1 VKKLEFRSDHYQ
13 DLLRFRC
20 DICEVLLSE
29 SSGPDMRP
37 FVAFEFSCSEHSG
50 NPDEL
55 FVMKPAAQ
63 CEYHLCHRCL
73 AGLVALASECLP
85 AELMATATVAVSWV
99 NQRRDHL
106 V

>member
-1 VKKLEFRSDHYQ
+1 
-13 DLLRFRC
+13 
-20 DICEVLLSE
+20 
-29 SSGPDMRP
+29 MRP
-37 FVAFEFSCSEHSG
+37 FVAFEFGCSEHSG